1 MLQTLSREFSVRR
14 IVLVLALTALT
25 VTGAQ
30 ITKAADE
37 KNPGGCTVVELKPG
51 EQAPS
56 GTMSSTVTAGGG
68 KVTGSTTG
76 GNSVSVQSGNG
87 STSSAVTTG
96 SSSDGKSTTT
106 VMSSNGECTIYKQ
119 SK

>member
-1 MLQTLSREFSVRR
+1 MLVTSCNHSSARLLLAAV
-14 IVLVLALTALT
+14 ALTGLIVA
-25 VTGAQ
+25 GAE
-30 ITKAADE
+30 TSKAADE
-37 KNPGGCTVVELKPG
+37 KNSGGCKVVELKPG
-51 EQAPS
+51 EAPPS
-56 GTMSSTVTAGGG
+56 GTLSSTVTAGGG

-76 GNSVSVQSGNG
+76 GNSVSVQSGDG
-87 STSSAVTTG
+87 SGSSAVTTG